1 MPNCVRINKPL
12 GNTSIIYH
20 IIIKSSRQ
28 LMGTAFNLKNK
39 KKRCSKHDIIKM
51 KRANFLNVHRWD
63 DLSKKPVK

>member
-1 MPNCVRINKPL
+1 
-12 GNTSIIYH
+12 
-20 IIIKSSRQ
+20 
-28 LMGTAFNLKNK
+28 MGTAFNLKNK